1 MTYNEHGVLKKKK
14 KKALTM
20 DAGRIVEFEF
30 V

>member
-1 MTYNEHGVLKKKK
+1 MTYNEHGVFKKK